1 MVIKSFVREKFEGK
15 NSMTSDAADGKPD
28 VHQEDQFYL

>member
-1 MVIKSFVREKFEGK
+1 VKNLKAK

-28 VHQEDQFYL
+28 VHQEEQFYL